1 MSPGSISFE
10 RWSSIAAAV
19 GDKGRDA
26 LLDRLEAEGLD
37 PLDYERAMTA
47 HLIAMAAALAAGDSS
62 LALAHAARCA
72 AARSTDAQDDRAALE
87 TTQDPASEGSR
98 ERTLPFAK
106 AGGLRTAAPPSTHL
120 PERSGETAALS
131 VGFVA
136 SPSTPFERA
145 RLEAWTVERYA
156 DFVADRRNRPSS
168 FIEARY
174 GRLTEREEVALLVH
188 FNHRFRSEPGL
199 RDRWQQLLAER
210 ERRG

>member
-1 MSPGSISFE
+1 
-10 RWSSIAAAV
+10 
-19 GDKGRDA
+19 
-26 LLDRLEAEGLD
+26 
-37 PLDYERAMTA
+37 
-47 HLIAMAAALAAGDSS
+47 
-62 LALAHAARCA
+62 
-72 AARSTDAQDDRAALE
+72 
-87 TTQDPASEGSR
+87 
-98 ERTLPFAK
+98 
-106 AGGLRTAAPPSTHL
+106 
-120 PERSGETAALS
+120 

-136 SPSTPFERA
+136 SPSTPFEQA